1 MRIPEEGFMA
11 ENSIVSWHSSYSVGI
26 PLIDEQHK
34 ELINLTNK
42 LFNSCI
48 QGNESSKIIFMRTIR
63 GTVDYVGYH
72 FSTEEK
78 VMERINYP
86 GLVTH
91 KKEHTD
97 FVKEVLHE
105 VEEFKSGKK
114 FTPISFVHY
123 LKDWVL
129 THIAVSDKQM
139 GDYILRLKKAGGLDQ
154 IKLKVKEVTHTE
166 EDAGDPQRKTTSKRF
181 VIE

>member
-1 MRIPEEGFMA
+1 MA
-11 ENSIVSWHSSYSVGI
+11 ENNIVSWHNSYSIGI

-63 GTVDYVGYH
+63 GAVDYVGYH

-86 GLVTH
+86 GLAPH
-91 KKEHTD
+91 KKEHAD

-105 VEEFKSGKK
+105 VENFKSGKK

-129 THIAVSDKQM
+129 THIAVTDKLL
-139 GDYILRLKKAGGLDQ
+139 GDYLLKIKRTGDLNK
-154 IKLKVKEVTHTE
+154 IKLKVKEVAHTE
-166 EDAGDPQRKTTSKRF
+166 EDAVDPSKTNTSKRF

>member
-1 MRIPEEGFMA
+1 MA
-11 ENSIVSWHSSYSVGI
+11 ENNIVTWHSSYSVGI
-26 PLIDEQHK
+26 PLVDEQHK

-42 LFNSCI
+42 LFTSCI

-63 GTVDYVGYH
+63 GAVDYIGYH

-78 VMERINYP
+78 VMERIRYP
-86 GLVTH
+86 GFAAH

-97 FVKEVLHE
+97 FVREVLHE
-105 VEEFKSGKK
+105 VEEFKNGKK

-139 GDYILRLKKAGGLDQ
+139 GDYIMRLKKNGGLDK
-154 IKLKVKEVTHTE
+154 IKLRVKEVTHTE
-166 EDAGDPQRKTTSKRF
+166 EDSANPDQTNTSKRF

>member
-1 MRIPEEGFMA
+1 MA
-11 ENSIVSWHSSYSVGI
+11 ENNIVAWNNSYSVGI
-26 PLIDEQHK
+26 PLIDDQHK

-48 QGNESSKIIFMRTIR
+48 QGNESSKVIFMRTIR
-63 GTVDYVGYH
+63 GAVDYVGYH

-86 GLVTH
+86 GIATH
-91 KKEHTD
+91 KKEHAD

-105 VEEFKSGKK
+105 VEEFKNGKK

-129 THIAVSDKQM
+129 SHIAVSDKQM
-139 GDYILRLKKAGGLDQ
+139 GNYILKLKKNGGLDK
-154 IKLKVKEVTHTE
+154 IKLRVKEVTHTE
-166 EDAGDPQRKTTSKRF
+166 EDAENPEQTNSSKRF

>member
-1 MRIPEEGFMA
+1 MA
-11 ENSIVSWHSSYSVGI
+11 DNNIVTWHSSYSVGI

-42 LFNSCI
+42 LFTSCI
-48 QGNESSKIIFMRTIR
+48 QGKESSKVIFMRTIR

-72 FSTEEK
+72 FGTEEK

-86 GLVTH
+86 GLPSH

-105 VEEFKSGKK
+105 VEEFKNGKK

-129 THIAVSDKQM
+129 THIAVTDKLM
-139 GDYILRLKKAGGLDQ
+139 GDYILNMKRTGAINKV
-154 IKLKVKEVTHTE
+154 KLKVKAVTHTE
-166 EDAGDPQRKTTSKRF
+166 EDANDPTKVNTSKRF